1 MNANDKKNAPGEGQK
16 NGMVF
21 FEGTAKV
28 EKISDTNKNFLS
40 VLKNLEDCEMSGIGH
55 VFENKDLRL
64 KNTPDPLAGVRKL
77 ATLREWRLKRYQEN
91 MSEKQKDG
99 ILEELRDLNE
109 VISNF
114 EAQKYEVW
122 GLISQYLEQ
131 LPKGLGAVVITLP
144 LSTSGKGLA
153 TIDLMSRKAVICKYA
168 EEGEE

>member
-1 MNANDKKNAPGEGQK
+1 
-16 NGMVF
+16 
-21 FEGTAKV
+21 
-28 EKISDTNKNFLS
+28 
-40 VLKNLEDCEMSGIGH
+40 
-55 VFENKDLRL
+55 
-64 KNTPDPLAGVRKL
+64 
-77 ATLREWRLKRYQEN
+77 

>member
-1 MNANDKKNAPGEGQK
+1 MKNEKKAPGAGQK
-16 NGMVF
+16 NGEF
-21 FEGTAKV
+21 FGEYHKDI
-28 EKISDTNKNFLS
+28 KISDTNKNFLS
-40 VLKNLEDCEMSGIGH
+40 VLQNLEDCQLSGIGH

-64 KNTPDPLAGVRKL
+64 KNTPDPLSGVRKL
-77 ATLREWRLKRYQEN
+77 ATLREWRLKRYQDN
-91 MSEKQKDG
+91 MSEKQKDA

-122 GLISQYLEQ
+122 GIISQYLEQ

-168 EEGEE
+168 EEGEND

>member
-1 MNANDKKNAPGEGQK
+1 
-16 NGMVF
+16 
-21 FEGTAKV
+21 
-28 EKISDTNKNFLS
+28 
-40 VLKNLEDCEMSGIGH
+40 MSGIGH

-64 KNTPDPLAGVRKL
+64 KNTPDPLSGVRKL
-77 ATLREWRLKRYQEN
+77 ATLREWRLKRYQDN

-153 TIDLMSRKAVICKYA
+153 TIDLMSRKAVICKYQ
-168 EEGEE
+168 EGEND